1 MARMLLVVLW
11 VFCVAGAARGLE
23 VWNSVVLN
31 EIHYYVPGYD
41 AHNEY
46 VELVNTGGTV
56 AFLDGA
62 VMTDEGDD
70 GMPEAVFRFPG
81 ERGGF
86 EHPIWPGQIVLIAVD
101 AIAGEIEPDL
111 THADWEFVHPSD
123 DNDNPDVPNLRHCA
137 GSDIDIAL
145 ANGGDGILIAT
156 GEDTTAAIDCATVV
170 DGVNWAGVADPVP
183 ITWTTC
189 ADPAHA
195 AGVPQGNS
203 LGRCPGGIDG
213 NSSSA
218 EDWFMTIPS
227 PGAPNMPSWPSDCSV
242 GIAEERAS
250 WGLIKAL
257 YRLRGPVPAPAPAGT
272 TGSGS
277 GSDGGS
283 SPRR

>member
-1 MARMLLVVLW
+1 MARLLLAVLSIVCVV
-11 VFCVAGAARGLE
+11 GAAQGLE
-23 VWNSVVLN
+23 VWNSVLLN
-31 EIHYYVPGYD
+31 EVHYYVPGYD

-46 VELVNTGGTV
+46 VELLNAGGTV

-70 GMPEAVFRFPG
+70 GMPEPVFRFPG

-86 EHPIWPGQIVLIAVD
+86 EYPIWPGEIVLIAID
-101 AIAGEIEPDL
+101 AVAGEIEPDL

-137 GSDIDIAL
+137 GSDVDIAL

-156 GEDTTAAIDCATVV
+156 GDDTTAAIDCDTVV
-170 DGVNWAGVADPVP
+170 DGVNWAGVSDPVP
-183 ITWTTC
+183 ITWTSC
-189 ADPAHA
+189 EDPAFA

-213 NSSSA
+213 NVSSA

-242 GIAEERAS
+242 GVTEERAS
-250 WGLIKAL
+250 WGLIKAI
-257 YRLRGPVPAPAPAGT
+257 YRPGALAAVGT
-272 TGSGS
+272 PGVLGASGGDS
-277 GSDGGS
+277 R
-283 SPRR
+283 PRR